1 MRFPAEASAGRF
13 ARLFLTIIA
22 AAGLAA
28 CGGNGSAELA
38 SAGQPSQGGG
48 PEADYPVVLGEP
60 YEIDGVTYTPVDTL
74 NHDQAGI
81 AVADG
86 AGGMDI
92 SAAHRTLPLP
102 SYVEVTSLETG
113 RTILVRVTRRGPM
126 TGTGLIALSQGA
138 LGQLELAPGT
148 PVRVRRVNPIE
159 QERALLRAGQQAPA
173 RIDTPMSLVEVLKR
187 RLPGQGAANLAQ
199 PEIGPL
205 AETAD
210 PQPPE
215 QADSSTATPAGNE
228 PLPTQAS
235 QEVAAPTLPPPVEG
249 NFVVQAGAFANPANA
264 ERVAEAIG
272 GSISRQGNL
281 HLVRTGPFKTRAE
294 AEASLAKVM
303 AAGYRE
309 ARIFTSG

>member
-1 MRFPAEASAGRF
+1 M
-13 ARLFLTIIA
+13 A

-28 CGGNGSAELA
+28 CGGNGGSELVSSEVQSLA
-38 SAGQPSQGGG
+38 GGG

-74 NHDQAGI
+74 NHDEVGI
-81 AVADG
+81 AVAD
-86 AGGMDI
+86 ATGGEV

-113 RTILVRVTRRGPM
+113 RTILVRVIRRGPM
-126 TGTGLIALSQGA
+126 SGNGVIALSQGA
-138 LGQLELAPGT
+138 LGQLELALGT

-159 QERALLRAGQQAPA
+159 QERALLRAGQQAPI

-187 RLPGQGAANLAQ
+187 RLPGQGSASLAQ
-199 PEIGPL
+199 PEAVPPAQTANPQPL
-205 AETAD
+205 AQTD
-210 PQPPE
+210 PSAVAPPE
-215 QADSSTATPAGNE
+215 KESPQA
-228 PLPTQAS
+228 QAS
-235 QEVAAPTLPPPVEG
+235 QEVVPPTLPPAVEG

-264 ERVAEAIG
+264 ERVAETIG
-272 GSISRQGNL
+272 GSISQQGNL
-281 HLVRTGPFKTRAE
+281 HLVRTGPFETRAE
-294 AEASLAKVM
+294 AEASLAKVK

>member
-1 MRFPAEASAGRF
+1 MMVV
-13 ARLFLTIIA
+13 

-28 CGGNGSAELA
+28 CGGSGGGEIA
-38 SAGQPSQGGG
+38 SAGFQPLQDGG
-48 PEADYPVVLGEP
+48 PEADYPVILGEP
-60 YEIDGVTYTPVDTL
+60 YEIDGVAYTPVDTL
-74 NHDQAGI
+74 NHDEVGI
-81 AVADG
+81 ALAD
-86 AGGMDI
+86 ATGGTEV

-126 TGTGLIALSQGA
+126 SGNGVIALSQGA

-159 QERALLRAGQQAPA
+159 QERARLRAGQQAPI

-187 RLPGQGAANLAQ
+187 RLPGQGSASLAQ
-199 PEIGPL
+199 PEAIPP
-205 AETAD
+205 AQTAD
-210 PQPPE
+210 PQPLAQTDPSTVAPPE
-215 QADSSTATPAGNE
+215 KESPQA
-228 PLPTQAS
+228 QAS
-235 QEVAAPTLPPPVEG
+235 QEVVPPTSPPTVEG

-264 ERVAEAIG
+264 ERVADMIG
-272 GSISRQGNL
+272 GSISQQRNL
-281 HLVRTGPFKTRAE
+281 HLVRTGPFETRAE
-294 AEASLAKVM
+294 AEASLAKVK

>member
-1 MRFPAEASAGRF
+1 
-13 ARLFLTIIA
+13 LTIIA

-113 RTILVRVTRRGPM
+113 GTILVRVTRRGPM
-126 TGTGLIALSQGA
+126 SGNGVIALSQGA

-159 QERALLRAGQQAPA
+159 QERARLRAGQQAPI

-187 RLPGQGAANLAQ
+187 RLPGEGAANLAQ
-199 PEIGPL
+199 PETVAPNE
-205 AETAD
+205 AAD
-210 PQPPE
+210 PQDAG
-215 QADSSTATPAGNE
+215 QAELAATTPGMDST
-228 PLPTQAS
+228 
-235 QEVAAPTLPPPVEG
+235 EVAPPASAPAHEG
-249 NFVVQAGAFANPANA
+249 KYIVQAGAFANPANA

-272 GSISRQGNL
+272 GSIVRQGNL
-281 HLVRTGPFKTRAE
+281 HIVRTGPFETHSE
-294 AEASLAKVM
+294 AEASLAKVK

-309 ARIFTSG
+309 A